1 MDCIDIADSSSSD
14 SVFNRTSVALKWV
27 REKKSF
33 WVGQTWLWRKGIDP
47 TNKRYFISMVSRHWF
62 HNCSCFS
69 MPWPEKRVALQ
80 SSAAFFQIF
89 VFHLP
94 DLIMTLQ
101 SATVTTYTR
110 LGESVTIP
118 HTEMPSFG
126 NAVNGTFRRKNVR
139 NNSVCLF
146 RCPSLCCNTYKR
158 K

>member
-14 SVFNRTSVALKWV
+14 SVFNRNSVALKWV
-27 REKKSF
+27 REKKTF
-33 WVGQTWLWRKGIDP
+33 LTVGQTWLWRKGIDP
-47 TNKRYFISMVSRHWF
+47 TNKRYFISRHWF

-69 MPWPEKRVALQ
+69 IPWSEKRVALQ
-80 SSAAFFQIF
+80 SSAVFFQIF

-101 SATVTTYTR
+101 SATVTTYIG

-118 HTEMPSFG
+118 HTEMPSFW

-139 NNSVCLF
+139 NSSVCLF
-146 RCPSLCCNTYKR
+146 RCPSLWCV
-158 K
+158 